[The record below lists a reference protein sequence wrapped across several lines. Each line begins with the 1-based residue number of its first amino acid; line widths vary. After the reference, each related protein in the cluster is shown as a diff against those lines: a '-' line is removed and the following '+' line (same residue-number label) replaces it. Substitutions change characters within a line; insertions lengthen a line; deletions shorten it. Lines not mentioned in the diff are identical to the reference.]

1 MFHTLSEL
9 HEKEKNKGKQKPKK
23 SILNMSKERS
33 PQDNY
38 YGKGN
43 KAYDHY
49 NKRPSE
55 SLSEKFE
62 KTKNKIKLIVFK
74 NGFILNNGPFRNR
87 AIPENNKFME
97 EVERGNIP
105 HELMNK
111 GIDDLGILLI
121 NRKKEI
127 YYQPNK
133 TIVPNNHLV
142 QITQIKPVN
151 PITINPIEPIDNI
164 SNSYNN
170 YNQFINFDFN
180 QFNKNQL
187 SPTNSYNKINNNF
200 FNNNYFNLNN
210 NNIYNSYTYN
220 KNVNNNSYKYNNYSQ
235 KKQKKTHRV
244 NQFGHYEFN
253 DPLFVNID
261 TLENNDKN
269 IPIQTPVG
277 NRNIRKDIFIK
288 KFPNTERRD
297 YNRFERYSSGI
308 PMTNVQNNFGLP
320 NSFENYEFIQG
331 EKEEYNQEQIFNN
344 NNNFNDINN
353 YNNIINEK
361 IEEVNEENIDTGFN
375 YFGENGQSFNNINTE
390 GVTAQRDL
398 QNDIDILK
406 PSCLIYVRLY
416 NGEIVKAR
424 FNYSQTLLDIYL
436 YVKRISGFENFSLF
450 RGESF
455 EPFVNYE
462 LTIGDL
468 KLENETITQSLNS

>member
-33 PQDNY
+33 PKDNY

-62 KTKNKIKLIVFK
+62 KTKNKIKLIAFK
-74 NGFILNNGPFRNR
+74 NGFILNNGPFRSR
-87 AIPENNKFME
+87 AIPENNQFME

-105 HELMNK
+105 HELLDK
-111 GIDDLGILLI
+111 GISDLGILLI

-127 YYQPNK
+127 YYPPNQ
-133 TIVPNNHLV
+133 TIIPNNHLI
-142 QITQIKPVN
+142 QITQINPVN
-151 PITINPIEPIDNI
+151 PITINPIESIDNI
-164 SNSYNN
+164 GISNNN
-170 YNQFINFDFN
+170 YNQFLNFDFN
-180 QFNKNQL
+180 QLNNNQINPSNL
-187 SPTNSYNKINNNF
+187 YNKPKNNL

-220 KNVNNNSYKYNNYSQ
+220 KNINNNSYKYNNYSQ

-244 NQFGHYEFN
+244 NQFGHYEFK

-261 TLENNDKN
+261 TLNNTEKN
-269 IPIQTPVG
+269 IPPQTPMG

-297 YNRFERYSSGI
+297 YNRFERYSSGV
-308 PMTNVQNNFGLP
+308 PMTNIQNNYGLP
-320 NSFENYEFIQG
+320 NTFENYEFIQG
-331 EKEEYNQEQIFNN
+331 EKEEYNKDKIFNDDNIFNN
-344 NNNFNDINN
+344 INN

-361 IEEVNEENIDTGFN
+361 IEEVNEENKDTD
-375 YFGENGQSFNNINTE
+375 YFGEVGQNFDNINSE
-390 GVTAQRDL
+390 GITAQRDL
-398 QNDIDILK
+398 QNDIDILQ
-406 PSCLIYVRLY
+406 PSCLIYVRLF

-455 EPFVNYE
+455 DPLVNYE

-468 KLENETITQSLNS
+468 KLENETITQSINS